1 MLILIDIISL
11 VLIIVGAIL
20 LHKSCGDSGFA
31 PAILGG
37 LCFFASFAFTL
48 ACLCPI
54 ISAEKSCPQQI
65 QMYEEENKKIEA
77 QISEAVQVYLAHE
90 SEVYSNIKLPDDSLV
105 SIVAAIPELNSSQL
119 ISKQIEILESNNEKI
134 KGLKDKVARL
144 SENKWWLYFGG

>member
-1 MLILIDIISL
+1 MLILVDIISL
-11 VLIIVGAIL
+11 VLIVVGAIL
-20 LHKSCGDSGFA
+20 LHKPCGDSGFA

-37 LCFFASFAFTL
+37 LCLFVSLALTL
-48 ACLCPI
+48 ACLGSI

-65 QMYEEENKKIEA
+65 QMYEEENKKIET

-134 KGLKDKVARL
+134 KELKDKVAQL
-144 SENKWWLYFGG
+144 SASKWWLYFGG

>member
-1 MLILIDIISL
+1 MLILIDIVSL
-11 VLIIVGAIL
+11 VLIIVGMVL
-20 LHKSCGDSGFA
+20 MYKSIDSG
-31 PAILGG
+31 IGLVLMGV
-37 LCFFASFAFTL
+37 LCFLASFAFTL
-48 ACLCPI
+48 ACLGSI

-134 KGLKDKVARL
+134 KELKDKVAQL
-144 SENKWWLYFGG
+144 SESKWWLYFGG

>member
-1 MLILIDIISL
+1 MLILMDIISL
-11 VLIIVGAIL
+11 ALIVVGAIL
-20 LHKSCGDSGFA
+20 LYKCQCESGRELV
-31 PAILGG
+31 ILGV
-37 LCFFASFAFTL
+37 LCFFFSFVLTF
-48 ACLCPI
+48 ACLGSI

-65 QMYEEENKKIEA
+65 QMYEEENKKIES

-134 KGLKDKVARL
+134 KELKDKVAQL
-144 SENKWWLYFGG
+144 SDSKWWLYFGG

>member
-11 VLIIVGAIL
+11 VLIIVGSVL
-20 LHKSCGDSGFA
+20 SYKSRGDSGFGLVI
-31 PAILGG
+31 PGV
-37 LCFFASFAFTL
+37 LCFLFSIAFTL
-48 ACLCPI
+48 ACLGSI

-65 QMYEEENKKIEA
+65 QMYEEENKKIET

-134 KGLKDKVARL
+134 KKLKDKVAQL
-144 SENKWWLYFGG
+144 SASKWWLYFGG

>member
-11 VLIIVGAIL
+11 VLIVVGAVL
-20 LHKSCGDSGFA
+20 LHKSYGDSGFA

-48 ACLCPI
+48 ACLGSI

-65 QMYEEENKKIEA
+65 QMYEEENKKIET

-90 SEVYSNIKLPDDSLV
+90 SEVYSNIKLPNDSLV
-105 SIVAAIPELNSSQL
+105 SVVAAIPELNSSQL

-134 KGLKDKVARL
+134 KELKEKVAQL
-144 SENKWWLYFGG
+144 SASKWWLYFGG

>member
-11 VLIIVGAIL
+11 VLIVVGAVL
-20 LHKSCGDSGFA
+20 LHTSYGDSGFA

-48 ACLCPI
+48 ACLGSI

-90 SEVYSNIKLPDDSLV
+90 SGIYSNLKLPDDSLV
-105 SIVAAIPELNSSQL
+105 SIVVAIPELNSSQL
-119 ISKQIEILESNNEKI
+119 IVKQIEILESNNEKI
-134 KGLKDKVARL
+134 KKLKDKVAQ
-144 SENKWWLYFGG
+144 SNTNKWWLYFGG

>member
-11 VLIIVGAIL
+11 ALIVVGAIL
-20 LHKSCGDSGFA
+20 LHKSQCDSGFGLVI
-31 PAILGG
+31 PGV
-37 LCFFASFAFTL
+37 LCFFISFAVTL
-48 ACLCPI
+48 ACLGSI

-65 QMYEEENKKIEA
+65 QMYEEENKKIET

-90 SEVYSNIKLPDDSLV
+90 SEVYSNIKLPNDSLV

-134 KGLKDKVARL
+134 KELKDKVAQL
-144 SENKWWLYFGG
+144 SASKWWLYFGG

>member
-1 MLILIDIISL
+1 MLLVINIISL
-11 VLIIVGAIL
+11 VLIIVGAVL
-20 LHKSCGDSGFA
+20 LHKSRGDMGCV
-31 PAILGG
+31 PATLGG
-37 LCFFASFAFTL
+37 LCLVVSLAFTL
-48 ACLCPI
+48 ACLGSI

-105 SIVAAIPELNSSQL
+105 SVVAAIPELNSSQL

-134 KGLKDKVARL
+134 KELKDKVAQL
-144 SENKWWLYFGG
+144 SESKWWLYFGG

>member
-11 VLIIVGAIL
+11 VLIVVGAVL
-20 LHKSCGDSGFA
+20 LHKSYGDSGFA

-48 ACLCPI
+48 FCLGSI

-65 QMYEEENKKIEA
+65 QMYEEENKKIEM
-77 QISEAVQVYLAHE
+77 QISEAVQVYFAHE
-90 SEVYSNIKLPDDSLV
+90 SEVYSNIKLPDDGLV

-134 KGLKDKVARL
+134 KELKDKVAQL
-144 SENKWWLYFGG
+144 SESKWWLYFGG

>member
-1 MLILIDIISL
+1 MLVLIDIISL
-11 VLIIVGAIL
+11 VLIVVGAIL
-20 LHKSCGDSGFA
+20 LYKSQCDSGLELV
-31 PAILGG
+31 ILGV
-37 LCFFASFAFTL
+37 LCFFFSFVLTF
-48 ACLCPI
+48 ACLGSI

-105 SIVAAIPELNSSQL
+105 SIVAVIPELNSSQL

-134 KGLKDKVARL
+134 KELKDKVAQL
-144 SENKWWLYFGG
+144 SESKWWLYFGG

>member
-11 VLIIVGAIL
+11 VFIIVGAVL
-20 LHKSCGDSGFA
+20 LHKSRGDSGF
-31 PAILGG
+31 G
-37 LCFFASFAFTL
+37 LVLPGVFCFLISFAFTL
-48 ACLCPI
+48 TYLGSI

-77 QISEAVQVYLAHE
+77 QISEAVQVYLVHE

-134 KGLKDKVARL
+134 KELKDKVAQS
-144 SENKWWLYFGG
+144 SESKWWLYFGG

>member
-11 VLIIVGAIL
+11 VLIVVGVIL
-20 LHKSCGDSGFA
+20 LHKSCGDIGFS

-37 LCFFASFAFTL
+37 LCFFASFVLTF
-48 ACLCPI
+48 ACLGAI

-65 QMYEEENKKIEA
+65 QMYEEENKKIET
-77 QISEAVQVYLAHE
+77 QISEAVQVYLSHE

-134 KGLKDKVARL
+134 KELKDEVAQ
-144 SENKWWLYFGG
+144 SSASKWWLYFGG

>member
-11 VLIIVGAIL
+11 ILIIVGAVL
-20 LHKSCGDSGFA
+20 LHKSRGDSGFA

-37 LCFFASFAFTL
+37 LCFFVSFAFTP
-48 ACLCPI
+48 ACLGSI

-77 QISEAVQVYLAHE
+77 QISEAVRVYLAHE

-119 ISKQIEILESNNEKI
+119 ISKQIEILENNNAKI
-134 KGLKDKVARL
+134 KELKDKVAQL
-144 SENKWWLYFGG
+144 SESKWWLYFGG